1 MAVESYDVLVIG
13 GGLAGIRAAIAAV
26 EANPRIKVGMVSK
39 VYPMRSHTVSAEGGA
54 AAVLRPEDSYE
65 THAFDTIKGSD
76 YLADQD
82 VVETFVREAPI
93 ELIQMEHWGCPWSR
107 DPDGKISARPFG
119 GMTTWRTC
127 FAADK
132 TGFHMLHT
140 VFQTS
145 LKYEQIHRH
154 DEAFVTKLLVEDE
167 RCIGVVAL
175 DQRSGRFDAITA
187 KAVILATGGLGRVYA
202 FTTNGNICTGDGMA
216 LAYRAGVGLKDMEMV
231 QFHPTGLPF
240 TGILITEAVRGEGGY
255 LPNKNGERFLKRYV
269 PNKMEL
275 GPRDI
280 ISRAMVTEFEEGR
293 GFEGPHGK
301 YMNLDV
307 RHLGEEAIDRKLP
320 FMRELGRE
328 FVGIDIVHEP
338 IPVRP
343 VQHYMMGGVDA
354 DISGATALPGLYA
367 AGECANVGLNGG
379 NRLGSNSLSECLVF
393 GAATGR
399 AAAEYASSAR
409 PVTQTRS
416 TPCSGMRPGGSRRPT
431 SRRRAATS
439 SIGAIREEMQRDM
452 DAGAGVFRTR
462 EGLEKLT
469 DQLGGLRERFEQ
481 HQDRGLEPH
490 LQHGAH
496 RGARA
501 RLHARDRPDDRGLP
515 ALAREESRGA
525 HARRDFPTATTKS
538 ILKHTIAFSAGPR
551 TRAAPGVSRR
561 PHHQLQAAS
570 PHLLGEAQVAEKR
583 ITIQATRYDPDKDSA
598 PRLQSYDIPFSDER
612 WSCWTRSTT
621 SRRTSTAA

>member
-1 MAVESYDVLVIG
+1 MDFESYDVLVVG

-26 EANPRIKVGMVSK
+26 DVNPRLKIGMVSK

-82 VVETFVREAPI
+82 VVEAFVREAPI
-93 ELIQMEHWGCPWSR
+93 EIIQMEHWGCPWSR
-107 DPDGKISARPFG
+107 EPDGKISARPFG

-145 LKYEQIHRH
+145 LQFEQIHRH
-154 DEAFVTKLLVEDE
+154 DEAFATKLLIEDS
-167 RCIGVVAL
+167 RCVGVVAI
-175 DQRSGRFDAITA
+175 DMRSGRFQAITA
-187 KAVILATGGLGRVYA
+187 KSVILATGGLGRLYA

-255 LPNKNGERFLKRYV
+255 LINKDGERFLKRYV

-280 ISRAMVTEFEEGR
+280 ISRAMITEFEEGR

-301 YMNLDV
+301 YMHLDV
-307 RHLGEEAIDRKLP
+307 RHLGEDVIDRKLP

-328 FVGIDIVHEP
+328 FVGIDIVKDP

-354 DISGATALPGLYA
+354 DISGATPIAGLYA

-393 GAATGR
+393 GAAAGR
-399 AAAEYASSAR
+399 AAAEHASVAMAVGAN
-409 PVTQTRS
+409 PVDALLADETRRIETS
-416 TPCSGMRPGGSRRPT
+416 FLDKKGGEER
-431 SRRRAATS
+431 
-439 SIGAIREEMQRDM
+439 IGTIREEMQHDM
-452 DAGAGVFRTR
+452 DAGAGVFRTK
-462 EGLEKLT
+462 EGLETLT
-469 DQLGGLRERFEQ
+469 RQLGSLRDRFERIKIE
-481 HQDRGLEPH
+481 DSSRTFNTELTAALE
-490 LQHGAH
+490 LDFMLEVAESV
-496 RGARA
+496 AYS
-501 RLHARDRPDDRGLP
+501 

-525 HARRDFPTATTKS
+525 HARRDFPERDDAKW
-538 ILKHTIAFSAGPR
+538 LKHTLAYR
-551 TRAAPGVSRR
+551 TDEP
-561 PHHQLQAAS
+561 
-570 PHLLGEAQVAEKR
+570 
-583 ITIQATRYDPDKDSA
+583 A
-598 PRLQSYDIPFSDER
+598 PRLEYHDVRITNFKPQARIY
-612 WSCWTRSTT
+612 
-621 SRRTSTAA
+621 

>member
-1 MAVESYDVLVIG
+1 MPPPITSTSVLWGKRPGYFSGGGCQNGALMTPNRIRWQVDFESYDVLIVG
-13 GGLAGIRAAIAAV
+13 GGLAGLRAAIAAV
-26 EANPRIKVGMVSK
+26 EFNPRVKVGMVSK

-65 THAFDTIKGSD
+65 THPFDTIKGPH
-76 YLADQD
+76 YRVAQG
-82 VVETFVREAPI
+82 VVGASGRGAPI
-93 ELIQMEHWGCPWSR
+93 EGIQMEPGGCPWSR
-107 DPDGKISARPFG
+107 EPDGKISARPFG
-119 GMTTWRTC
+119 GMTTGRPC

-145 LKYEQIHRH
+145 LKYSQIHRH
-154 DEAFVTKLLVEDE
+154 DEAFATKLLVEDS
-167 RCIGVVAL
+167 RCVGVVAI
-175 DQRSGRFDAITA
+175 DMRSGRFQAITA
-187 KAVILATGGLGRVYA
+187 KAVILATGGLGRLYA

-255 LPNKNGERFLKRYV
+255 LINKDGERFLKRYV

-280 ISRAMVTEFEEGR
+280 ISRAMITEFEEGR

-301 YMNLDV
+301 YMHLDV
-307 RHLGEEAIDRKLP
+307 RHLGEDVIERKLP

-328 FVGIDIVHEP
+328 FVGIDIVKDP

-354 DISGATALPGLYA
+354 DISGATEILGLYA

-379 NRLGSNSLSECLVF
+379 NRLGSHSLSECLVV
-393 GAATGR
+393 GAAAGR
-399 AAAEYASSAR
+399 HAAHYAGSAK
-409 PVTQTRS
+409 PVTAN
-416 TPCSGMRPGGSRRPT
+416 PVDAILWDEARRVESQYLEKKDGNERMGT
-431 SRRRAATS
+431 
-439 SIGAIREEMQRDM
+439 IREEMQHDM

-469 DQLGGLRERFEQ
+469 RQLGSLRDRFEKIKIE
-481 HQDRGLEPH
+481 DSSRTFNTELTAALE
-490 LQHGAH
+490 LDFMLEVAESV
-496 RGARA
+496 AYS
-501 RLHARDRPDDRGLP
+501 

-525 HARRDFPTATTKS
+525 HARRDFPERDDAKW
-538 ILKHTIAFSAGPR
+538 LNHTLALR
-551 TRAAPGVSRR
+551 TDEP
-561 PHHQLQAAS
+561 
-570 PHLLGEAQVAEKR
+570 
-583 ITIQATRYDPDKDSA
+583 A
-598 PRLQSYDIPFSDER
+598 PRLEYNDVRITNFKPQA
-612 WSCWTRSTT
+612 
-621 SRRTSTAA
+621 RTY

>member
-1 MAVESYDVLVIG
+1 MDFESYDVLVVG

-26 EANPRIKVGMVSK
+26 EANPRVKIGMVSK

-54 AAVLRPEDSYE
+54 AAALRPEDSYE
-65 THAFDTIKGSD
+65 NHAFDTIKGSD

-82 VVETFVREAPI
+82 VVEAFVREAPTEI
-93 ELIQMEHWGCPWSR
+93 IQMEHWGCPWSR

-145 LKYEQIHRH
+145 LQYPQITRH
-154 DEAFVTKLLVEDE
+154 DEAFVTKLLIEDS
-167 RCIGVVAL
+167 RCVGVVAL
-175 DQRSGRFDAITA
+175 DIRTGRFDAITA
-187 KAVILATGGLGRVYA
+187 KSVILATGGLGRTYA

-255 LPNKNGERFLKRYV
+255 LLNNEGERFLKRYV

-280 ISRAMVTEFEEGR
+280 ISRAMTTEFEAGK

-301 YMNLDV
+301 YMHLDV
-307 RHLGEEAIDRKLP
+307 RHLGEKVIDRKLP

-328 FVGIDIVHEP
+328 FVGIDIVKDP

-354 DISGATALPGLYA
+354 DISGVTPILGLYA

-393 GAATGR
+393 GAAAGR
-399 AAAEYASSAR
+399 HAAHYAGSAK
-409 PVTQTRS
+409 PVTANPVDAILWDEARRVESQYLEKKDGDER
-416 TPCSGMRPGGSRRPT
+416 MGS
-431 SRRRAATS
+431 
-439 SIGAIREEMQRDM
+439 IREEMQHAM
-452 DAGAGVFRTR
+452 DAGAGVFRTK
-462 EGLEKLT
+462 EGLEKLIE
-469 DQLGGLRERFEQ
+469 QLGGLRERFERVKIE
-481 HQDRGLEPH
+481 DSSRTFNTELVAALE
-490 LQHGAH
+490 LDFMLEVSQTIAVS
-496 RGARA
+496 
-501 RLHARDRPDDRGLP
+501 

-525 HARRDFPTATTKS
+525 HARRDFPERNDAKF
-538 ILKHTIAFSAGPR
+538 LKHTLAF
-551 TRAAPGVSRR
+551 RR
-561 PHHQLQAAS
+561 EGA
-570 PHLLGEAQVAEKR
+570 R
-583 ITIQATRYDPDKDSA
+583 
-598 PRLQSYDIPFSDER
+598 PRLEYSEVHITNFQPQA
-612 WSCWTRSTT
+612 
-621 SRRTSTAA
+621 RTY

>member
-1 MAVESYDVLVIG
+1 MESYDVLVIG
-13 GGLAGIRAAIAAV
+13 GGLAGIRAAIAAA
-26 EANPRIKVGMVSK
+26 EANPRIRVGMVSK

-76 YLADQD
+76 YLADQN
-82 VVETFVREAPI
+82 VVEAFVREAPI
-93 ELIQMEHWGCPWSR
+93 EVIQMEHWGCPWSR

-154 DEAFVTKLLVEDE
+154 DEAFVTKLLVEDS
-167 RCIGVVAL
+167 RCVGVVAL
-175 DQRSGRFDAITA
+175 DQRTGRFDAITA
-187 KAVILATGGLGRVYA
+187 KAVILATGGLGRLYA

-255 LPNKNGERFLKRYV
+255 LTNKNGDRFLKDYV

-280 ISRAMVTEFEEGR
+280 ISRAMVTEFEAGR

-307 RHLGEEAIDRKLP
+307 RHLGEEVIDRKLP

-328 FVGIDIVHEP
+328 FVGIDIVHDP

-354 DISGATALPGLYA
+354 DISGATPLAGLYA
-367 AGECANVGLNGG
+367 AGECSNVGLNGG

-393 GAATGR
+393 GAAAGR
-399 AAAEYASSAR
+399 AAAEYASSAK
-409 PVTQTRS
+409 PVTANPVDALLWDEARRVESAYLEKT
-416 TPCSGMRPGGSRRPT
+416 GGDEK
-431 SRRRAATS
+431 
-439 SIGAIREEMQRDM
+439 IGTIREEMQRDM
-452 DAGAGVFRTR
+452 DAGVFRTR

-469 DQLGGLRERFEQ
+469 DQLGGLRERFERIKIE
-481 HQDRGLEPH
+481 DSSRTFNTELTAALE
-490 LQHGAH
+490 LDYMLEISQTIVAS
-496 RGARA
+496 
-501 RLHARDRPDDRGLP
+501 

-525 HARRDFPTATTKS
+525 HARRDFPERNDEKF
-538 ILKHTIAFSAGPR
+538 LKHTIAIKTGDAR
-551 TRAAPGVSRR
+551 
-561 PHHQLQAAS
+561 
-570 PHLLGEAQVAEKR
+570 
-583 ITIQATRYDPDKDSA
+583 
-598 PRLQSYDIPFSDER
+598 PRLEYREVSITNFKPQA
-612 WSCWTRSTT
+612 
-621 SRRTSTAA
+621 RTY

>member
-1 MAVESYDVLVIG
+1 VEFESYDVLVVG

-26 EANPRIKVGMVSK
+26 EANPRVKVGMVSK

-82 VVETFVREAPI
+82 VVEAFVREAPV
-93 ELIQMEHWGCPWSR
+93 EVIQMEHWGCPWSR
-107 DPDGKISARPFG
+107 EPDGKISARPFG

-145 LKYEQIHRH
+145 LKYPQIHRH
-154 DEAFVTKLLVEDE
+154 DEAFVTKLLIEDS
-167 RCIGVVAL
+167 RCVGVVAL
-175 DQRSGRFDAITA
+175 DMRSGRFDAITA
-187 KAVILATGGLGRVYA
+187 KSVILATGGLGRVYA
-202 FTTNGNICTGDGMA
+202 FTTNANICTGDGMA
-216 LAYRAGVGLKDMEMV
+216 LSYRAGVGLKDMEMV

-255 LPNKNGERFLKRYV
+255 LTNSQGERFLKRYV
-269 PNKMEL
+269 PTKMEL

-280 ISRAMVTEFEEGR
+280 ISRAMTTEFEEGR

-301 YMNLDV
+301 YMHLDV
-307 RHLGEEAIDRKLP
+307 RHLGEELIDRKLP

-328 FVGIDIVHEP
+328 FVGIDIVTDP

-343 VQHYMMGGVDA
+343 VMHYMMGGVDA
-354 DISGATALPGLYA
+354 DISGATMIPGLYA

-393 GAATGR
+393 GAAAGR
-399 AAAEYASSAR
+399 AAAHHAASAKA
-409 PVTQTRS
+409 V
-416 TPCSGMRPGGSRRPT
+416 G
-431 SRRRAATS
+431 TS
-439 SIGAIREEMQRDM
+439 SVEAMLRDEAGRIESSYLEKKGGEERIGVIREDMQRDM

-462 EGLEKLT
+462 EGLSKLAK
-469 DQLGGLRERFEQ
+469 QLGDLRERFEKIKVE
-481 HQDRGLEPH
+481 DSSRTFNTELTAVLE
-490 LQHGAH
+490 LDFMLEVAD
-496 RGARA
+496 AITFS
-501 RLHARDRPDDRGLP
+501 

-525 HARRDFPTATTKS
+525 HARRDFPDRHDEQY
-538 ILKHTIAFSAGPR
+538 LKHTVAFR
-551 TRAAPGVSRR
+551 TDEV
-561 PHHQLQAAS
+561 
-570 PHLLGEAQVAEKR
+570 
-583 ITIQATRYDPDKDSA
+583 A
-598 PRLQSYDIPFSDER
+598 PRLEYRDVRITNFKPQA
-612 WSCWTRSTT
+612 
-621 SRRTSTAA
+621 RTY

>member
-1 MAVESYDVLVIG
+1 MRCARFLLPIEFNPHVEFESYDVLVVG

-26 EANPRIKVGMVSK
+26 EANPHVRVGMVSK

-54 AAVLRPEDSYE
+54 AAVMRPEDSYE

-82 VVETFVREAPI
+82 VVEAFVREAPV
-93 ELIQMEHWGCPWSR
+93 EVIQMEHWGCPWSR
-107 DPDGKISARPFG
+107 DADGKISVRPFG

-132 TGFHMLHT
+132 SGFHMLHT

-145 LKYEQIHRH
+145 LKYPQITRH
-154 DEAFVTKLLVEDE
+154 DEAFVTKLLIEGS
-167 RCIGVVAL
+167 RCIGVVAF
-175 DQRSGRFDAITA
+175 DMRSGRFEAITA
-187 KAVILATGGLGRVYA
+187 RAVILATGGMGRLYA
-202 FTTNGNICTGDGMA
+202 FTTNANICTGDGMA
-216 LAYRAGVGLKDMEMV
+216 LAYRAGAGLKDMEMV

-255 LPNKNGERFLKRYV
+255 LTNSEGERFLKRYV

-280 ISRAMVTEFEEGR
+280 ISRSMVTEFEAGR

-301 YMNLDV
+301 YMHLDV
-307 RHLGEEAIDRKLP
+307 RHLGEAVIDRKLP

-328 FVGIDIVHEP
+328 FVGIDIVTDP

-354 DISGATALPGLYA
+354 DISGATLIPGLYA

-393 GAATGR
+393 GAAAGR
-399 AAAEYASSAR
+399 AAAHHAASAAAVGGDPVEAMLHDEAR
-409 PVTQTRS
+409 RVES
-416 TPCSGMRPGGSRRPT
+416 TYLEKKGGEER
-431 SRRRAATS
+431 
-439 SIGAIREEMQRDM
+439 IGVIREDMQREM

-462 EGLEKLT
+462 DGLAA
-469 DQLGGLRERFEQ
+469 LGKHLATLRERFEKIKVE
-481 HQDRGLEPH
+481 DSSRTFNTELTAALE
-490 LQHGAH
+490 LDFMLEVASTVTYS
-496 RGARA
+496 
-501 RLHARDRPDDRGLP
+501 
-515 ALAREESRGA
+515 ALARDESRGA
-525 HARRDFPTATTKS
+525 HARRDFPDRDDERY
-538 ILKHTIAFSAGPR
+538 LKHTVAHR
-551 TRAAPGVSRR
+551 T
-561 PHHQLQAAS
+561 
-570 PHLLGEAQVAEKR
+570 GE
-583 ITIQATRYDPDKDSA
+583 PA
-598 PRLQSYDIPFSDER
+598 PRLEYRDVRITNFKPQA
-612 WSCWTRSTT
+612 
-621 SRRTSTAA
+621 RTY

>member
-1 MAVESYDVLVIG
+1 MDFESYDVLVVG
-13 GGLAGIRAAIAAV
+13 GGLAGIRAAIAVV
-26 EANPRIKVGMVSK
+26 ETNPRLKVALVSK

-65 THAFDTIKGSD
+65 THAYDTIKGSD

-82 VVETFVREAPI
+82 VVEAFVREAPI
-93 ELIQMEHWGCPWSR
+93 EVIQMEHWGCPWSR

-145 LKYEQIHRH
+145 LKYPQIHRH
-154 DEAFVTKLLVEDE
+154 DEAFVTKLLVEDG
-167 RCIGVVAL
+167 RCVGVVAI
-175 DQRSGRFDAITA
+175 DMRSGRFDAITA
-187 KAVILATGGLGRVYA
+187 NAVILATGGMGRVYA

-255 LPNKNGERFLKRYV
+255 LTNKDGERFLKRYV

-280 ISRAMVTEFEEGR
+280 ISRAMTTEFEEGR

-301 YMNLDV
+301 YMHLDV
-307 RHLGEEAIDRKLP
+307 RHLGEAVIDRKLP

-328 FVGIDIVHEP
+328 FVGIDIVYDP
-338 IPVRP
+338 LQVRP
-343 VQHYMMGGVDA
+343 VMHYMMGGIDA
-354 DISGATALPGLYA
+354 NISGATPVAGLYA

-393 GAATGR
+393 GAASGR
-399 AAAEYASSAR
+399 AAAQYASSAKAVGAN
-409 PVTQTRS
+409 PVEAMLKDETKRIEMDYLEKK
-416 TPCSGMRPGGSRRPT
+416 SGDEK
-431 SRRRAATS
+431 
-439 SIGAIREEMQRDM
+439 IGAIREEMQLDM
-452 DAGAGVFRTR
+452 DTGAGVFRTR

-469 DQLGGLRERFEQ
+469 KQLGNL
-481 HQDRGLEPH
+481 
-490 LQHGAH
+490 
-496 RGARA
+496 
-501 RLHARDRPDDRGLP
+501 RDRFGRIKIEDSSRTFNTELMSVLELDYMLEVAEVITYS

-525 HARRDFPTATTKS
+525 HARRDFPERDDEKF
-538 ILKHTIAFSAGPR
+538 LKHTVAFHTDEISPR
-551 TRAAPGVSRR
+551 LEYRDV
-561 PHHQLQAAS
+561 
-570 PHLLGEAQVAEKR
+570 R
-583 ITIQATRYDPDKDSA
+583 ITNFKPQARAY
-598 PRLQSYDIPFSDER
+598 
-612 WSCWTRSTT
+612 
-621 SRRTSTAA
+621 

>member
-1 MAVESYDVLVIG
+1 VDFESYDVLVVG

-26 EANPRIKVGMVSK
+26 EANPRVKVGMVSK

-76 YLADQD
+76 YLADQE
-82 VVETFVREAPI
+82 VVEAFVREAPVEI
-93 ELIQMEHWGCPWSR
+93 TQMEHWGCPWSR
-107 DPDGKISARPFG
+107 DPDGKISVRPFG

-132 TGFHMLHT
+132 SGFHMLHT

-145 LKYEQIHRH
+145 LKYPQITRH
-154 DEAFVTKLLVEDE
+154 DEAFVTKLLIEDS
-167 RCIGVVAL
+167 RCVGVVAL
-175 DQRSGRFDAITA
+175 DIRTGRFDAITA
-187 KAVILATGGLGRVYA
+187 KSVILATGGLGRVYA

-255 LPNKNGERFLKRYV
+255 LLNNEGERFLKRYV

-280 ISRAMVTEFEEGR
+280 ISRSMITEFEAGR
-293 GFEGPHGK
+293 GFDGPHGK
-301 YMNLDV
+301 YMHLDV
-307 RHLGEEAIDRKLP
+307 RHLGEKMIDRKLP

-328 FVGIDIVHEP
+328 FVGIDIVKDP

-354 DISGATALPGLYA
+354 DISGVTPILGLYA

-379 NRLGSNSLSECLVF
+379 NRLGSNSLPECLVF
-393 GAATGR
+393 GAAAGR
-399 AAAEYASSAR
+399 HAAQYAGSAK
-409 PVTQTRS
+409 PVSVNPVDAMLWDEARRVE
-416 TPCSGMRPGGSRRPT
+416 SGYLEKKDGQERM
-431 SRRRAATS
+431 
-439 SIGAIREEMQRDM
+439 GAIREEMQREM
-452 DAGAGVFRTR
+452 DAGAGVFRTK
-462 EGLEKLT
+462 EGLEKLIE
-469 DQLGGLRERFEQ
+469 QLGGLRDRFERVKIE
-481 HQDRGLEPH
+481 DSSRTFNTELLAALE
-490 LQHGAH
+490 LDFMLEVSQTIAVS
-496 RGARA
+496 
-501 RLHARDRPDDRGLP
+501 

-525 HARRDFPTATTKS
+525 HARRDFPERDDARF
-538 ILKHTIAFSAGPR
+538 LKHTLAFRRESAR
-551 TRAAPGVSRR
+551 
-561 PHHQLQAAS
+561 
-570 PHLLGEAQVAEKR
+570 
-583 ITIQATRYDPDKDSA
+583 
-598 PRLQSYDIPFSDER
+598 PRLEYRDVHITNFKPQA
-612 WSCWTRSTT
+612 
-621 SRRTSTAA
+621 RTY

>member
-1 MAVESYDVLVIG
+1 MDFDSYDVLVVG
-13 GGLAGIRAAIAAV
+13 GGLAGIRAAIAVV
-26 EANPRIKVGMVSK
+26 ETNPRLSVGMVSK

-54 AAVLRPEDSYE
+54 AAVLRPEDSFE
-65 THAFDTIKGSD
+65 THAYDTIKGSD

-93 ELIQMEHWGCPWSR
+93 EVIQMEHWGCPWSR

-145 LKYEQIHRH
+145 LKYPQIHRH
-154 DEAFVTKLLVEDE
+154 DEAFVTKLLVEDG
-167 RCIGVVAL
+167 RCAGVVAI
-175 DQRSGRFDAITA
+175 DMRSGRFDAITA

-255 LPNKNGERFLKRYV
+255 LTNKDRERFLKRYL

-280 ISRAMVTEFEEGR
+280 ISRAMTTEFEEGR
-293 GFEGPHGK
+293 GFDGPHGK
-301 YMNLDV
+301 FMHLDV
-307 RHLGEEAIDRKLP
+307 RHLGEAVIDRKLP

-328 FVGIDIVHEP
+328 FVGIDIVHDP

-354 DISGATALPGLYA
+354 DISGLTPLAGLYA

-393 GAATGR
+393 GAAAGR
-399 AAAEYASSAR
+399 AAAEFSSSVKGVGSNPITSMLADE
-409 PVTQTRS
+409 TRRIEMDYLHKK
-416 TPCSGMRPGGSRRPT
+416 SGDEK
-431 SRRRAATS
+431 
-439 SIGAIREEMQRDM
+439 IGVIREEMQRDM
-452 DAGAGVFRTR
+452 DEGAGVFRTR

-469 DQLGGLRERFEQ
+469 KQLGALRDRFERIKIE
-481 HQDRGLEPH
+481 DSSRTFNTELMAALE
-490 LQHGAH
+490 LDYMLEVADSI
-496 RGARA
+496 AYS
-501 RLHARDRPDDRGLP
+501 

-525 HARRDFPTATTKS
+525 HARRDFPERDDARF
-538 ILKHTIAFSAGPR
+538 LKHTIAFR
-551 TRAAPGVSRR
+551 TDE
-561 PHHQLQAAS
+561 L
-570 PHLLGEAQVAEKR
+570 
-583 ITIQATRYDPDKDSA
+583 A
-598 PRLQSYDIPFSDER
+598 PRLEYRDIRITNFQPQA
-612 WSCWTRSTT
+612 
-621 SRRTSTAA
+621 RTY

>member
-1 MAVESYDVLVIG
+1 MDFESYDVLVVG
-13 GGLAGIRAAIAAV
+13 GGLAGIRAAIAVV
-26 EANPRIKVGMVSK
+26 EANPRLKIGMVSK

-82 VVETFVREAPI
+82 VVEAFVREAPI

-145 LKYEQIHRH
+145 LKYPQIHRH
-154 DEAFVTKLLVEDE
+154 DEAFVTKLLVDNG
-167 RCIGVVAL
+167 RCEGVVAV
-175 DQRSGRFDAITA
+175 DMRSGRFEAITA
-187 KAVILATGGLGRVYA
+187 KSVILATGGLGRIYA

-255 LPNKNGERFLKRYV
+255 LTNKDGERFLKRYV

-301 YMNLDV
+301 FMHLDV
-307 RHLGEEAIDRKLP
+307 RHLGEAVIDRKLP

-328 FVGIDIVHEP
+328 FVGIDIVKDP

-354 DISGATALPGLYA
+354 DISGVTPVPGLYA

-393 GAATGR
+393 GAAAGR
-399 AAAEYASSAR
+399 AAAEYVASAKAVGSNPVEAMLKDETAR
-409 PVTQTRS
+409 IEA
-416 TPCSGMRPGGSRRPT
+416 GYLDKKGGEER
-431 SRRRAATS
+431 
-439 SIGAIREEMQRDM
+439 IGTIREEMQRDM

-462 EGLEKLT
+462 ESLEKLT
-469 DQLGGLRERFEQ
+469 KQLGALRERFTNIKIE
-481 HQDRGLEPH
+481 DSSRTFNTELTAALE
-490 LQHGAH
+490 LDFMLEVA
-496 RGARA
+496 
-501 RLHARDRPDDRGLP
+501 DTITYS

-525 HARRDFPTATTKS
+525 HARRDFPDRDDAKF
-538 ILKHTIAFSAGPR
+538 LKHTIAFR
-551 TRAAPGVSRR
+551 TD
-561 PHHQLQAAS
+561 
-570 PHLLGEAQVAEKR
+570 E
-583 ITIQATRYDPDKDSA
+583 IA
-598 PRLQSYDIPFSDER
+598 PRLEYRDVRITNFKPQA
-612 WSCWTRSTT
+612 
-621 SRRTSTAA
+621 RTY

>member
-1 MAVESYDVLVIG
+1 MSSRGPLENDGQFSAPNNIDRQVEFESYDVLVVG

-26 EANPRIKVGMVSK
+26 EANPRAKVGMVSK

-54 AAVLRPEDSYE
+54 AGVLRPEDSYE
-65 THAFDTIKGSD
+65 NHAFDTIKGSD

-82 VVETFVREAPI
+82 VVEAFVREAPV

-154 DEAFVTKLLVEDE
+154 DEAFVTKLLVEDS
-167 RCIGVVAL
+167 RCVGVVAL

-216 LAYRAGVGLKDMEMV
+216 LAYRAGAGLKDMEMV

-255 LPNKNGERFLKRYV
+255 LTNKDGERFLKRYV

-280 ISRAMVTEFEEGR
+280 ISRAMITEFEEGR

-301 YMNLDV
+301 FMHLDV

-328 FVGIDIVHEP
+328 FVGIDIVKDP

-354 DISGATALPGLYA
+354 DISGATEILGLYA

-393 GAATGR
+393 GAAAGR
-399 AAAEYASSAR
+399 AAAHYASSAK
-409 PVTQTRS
+409 PVTANPVDAILWDEARRVEVEYLEKKGGHERIGNIRS
-416 TPCSGMRPGGSRRPT
+416 DLQ
-431 SRRRAATS
+431 
-439 SIGAIREEMQRDM
+439 REM
-452 DAGAGVFRTR
+452 DAGAGVFRTKD
-462 EGLEKLT
+462 GLEKLI
-469 DQLGGLRERFEQ
+469 QELGVLRERFSQIKVE
-481 HQDRGLEPH
+481 DSSRTFNTELTAILELDYMLEVSH
-490 LQHGAH
+490 VIAIS
-496 RGARA
+496 
-501 RLHARDRPDDRGLP
+501 

-525 HARRDFPTATTKS
+525 HARRDFTERNDEKF
-538 ILKHTIAFSAGPR
+538 LKHTVAF
-551 TRAAPGVSRR
+551 
-561 PHHQLQAAS
+561 
-570 PHLLGEAQVAEKR
+570 KR
-583 ITIQATRYDPDKDSA
+583 EGAK
-598 PRLQSYDIPFSDER
+598 PRLEYRDVQITNFQPQA
-612 WSCWTRSTT
+612 
-621 SRRTSTAA
+621 RTY

>member
-1 MAVESYDVLVIG
+1 MQFDSYDVLVVG

-26 EANPRIKVGMVSK
+26 DANPLLTVGMVSK

-65 THAFDTIKGSD
+65 NHAFDTIKGSD

-82 VVETFVREAPI
+82 VVEAFVREAPI
-93 ELIQMEHWGCPWSR
+93 EVIQMEHWGCPWSR

-145 LKYEQIHRH
+145 LQFKQIHRH
-154 DEAFVTKLLVEDE
+154 DEVFATKLLIEDS
-167 RCIGVVAL
+167 RCVGVIAI
-175 DQRSGRFDAITA
+175 DMRSGRFEAITA

-255 LPNKNGERFLKRYV
+255 LLNKDGERFLKRYV

-280 ISRAMVTEFEEGR
+280 ISRAMTTEFEEGR

-301 YMNLDV
+301 YMHLDV
-307 RHLGEEAIDRKLP
+307 RHLGEEVIDRKLP

-328 FVGIDIVHEP
+328 FVGIDIVKDP

-354 DISGATALPGLYA
+354 DISGTTPVLGLYA
-367 AGECANVGLNGG
+367 AGECSNVGLNGG

-393 GAATGR
+393 GAAAGR
-399 AAAEYASSAR
+399 AAAEHASAAKAVGANPVDALLADEAR
-409 PVTQTRS
+409 RIES
-416 TPCSGMRPGGSRRPT
+416 SFLDKKGGEER
-431 SRRRAATS
+431 
-439 SIGAIREEMQRDM
+439 IGTIREELQHDM
-452 DAGAGVFRTR
+452 DVGAGVFRTR

-469 DQLGGLRERFEQ
+469 QQLGALRDRFERIKIE
-481 HQDRGLEPH
+481 DSSRTFNTELTAALE
-490 LQHGAH
+490 LDFMIEVSETIAYS
-496 RGARA
+496 
-501 RLHARDRPDDRGLP
+501 

-525 HARRDFPTATTKS
+525 HARRDFPERDDGRW
-538 ILKHTIAFSAGPR
+538 LKHTVAF
-551 TRAAPGVSRR
+551 RADG
-561 PHHQLQAAS
+561 
-570 PHLLGEAQVAEKR
+570 G
-583 ITIQATRYDPDKDSA
+583 A
-598 PRLQSYDIPFSDER
+598 PRLEYRDVTITNFKPQA
-612 WSCWTRSTT
+612 
-621 SRRTSTAA
+621 RTY

>member
-1 MAVESYDVLVIG
+1 MDFESYDVLVVG

-26 EANPRIKVGMVSK
+26 DVNPRLRIAMVSK

-65 THAFDTIKGSD
+65 NHAFDTIKGSD
-76 YLADQD
+76 YLADQE
-82 VVETFVREAPI
+82 VVEAFVREAPI

-145 LKYEQIHRH
+145 LQYDQIHRH
-154 DEAFVTKLLVEDE
+154 DEAFATKLLVEDS
-167 RCIGVVAL
+167 RCVGVVAV
-175 DQRSGRFDAITA
+175 DMRSGRFQAITA

-255 LPNKNGERFLKRYV
+255 LLNKDGERFLKRYV

-280 ISRAMVTEFEEGR
+280 ISRAMITEFEEGR

-301 YMNLDV
+301 YMHLDV
-307 RHLGEEAIDRKLP
+307 RHLGEETIDRKLP

-328 FVGIDIVHEP
+328 FVGIDIVKDP

-354 DISGATALPGLYA
+354 DISGATPITGLYA

-393 GAATGR
+393 GAAAGR
-399 AAAEYASSAR
+399 AAAEHASSAG
-409 PVTQTRS
+409 PVGANPVGALLADETKRIES
-416 TPCSGMRPGGSRRPT
+416 SFLDKKGGEER
-431 SRRRAATS
+431 
-439 SIGAIREEMQRDM
+439 IGTIREELQHDM

-462 EGLEKLT
+462 EGLENLT
-469 DQLGGLRERFEQ
+469 RQLGSLRDRFEKIKIE
-481 HQDRGLEPH
+481 DSSRTFNTELTAALE
-490 LQHGAH
+490 LDFMLEVSETIAYS
-496 RGARA
+496 
-501 RLHARDRPDDRGLP
+501 

-525 HARRDFPTATTKS
+525 HARRDFPERDDAKW
-538 ILKHTIAFSAGPR
+538 LKHTLAFSADG
-551 TRAAPGVSRR
+551 G
-561 PHHQLQAAS
+561 
-570 PHLLGEAQVAEKR
+570 
-583 ITIQATRYDPDKDSA
+583 A
-598 PRLQSYDIPFSDER
+598 PRLEYRDVHITNFKPQA
-612 WSCWTRSTT
+612 
-621 SRRTSTAA
+621 RTY

>member
-1 MAVESYDVLVIG
+1 VDFESYDVLIVG
-13 GGLAGIRAAIAAV
+13 GGLAGIRAAIAAA
-26 EANPRIKVGMVSK
+26 EANPRARIGMVSK

-54 AAVLRPEDSYE
+54 AAALRPEDSYE
-65 THAFDTIKGSD
+65 NHAFDTIKGSD

-82 VVETFVREAPI
+82 VVEAFVREAPVEI
-93 ELIQMEHWGCPWSR
+93 IQMEHWGCPWSR

-132 TGFHMLHT
+132 TGFYMLHT
-140 VFQTS
+140 AFQTS
-145 LKYEQIHRH
+145 LKYEQIVRH
-154 DEAFVTKLLVEDE
+154 DEAFVTKLLVEDS

-175 DQRSGRFDAITA
+175 DIRTGRFDAITA
-187 KAVILATGGLGRVYA
+187 KSVILATGGLGRVYA

-216 LAYRAGVGLKDMEMV
+216 LAYRAGAGLKDMEMV

-255 LPNKNGERFLKRYV
+255 LLNKEGERFLTRYV

-280 ISRAMVTEFEEGR
+280 ISRAMVTEFEAGR

-301 YMNLDV
+301 YMHLDV
-307 RHLGEEAIDRKLP
+307 RHLGEKVIDRKLP

-328 FVGIDIVHEP
+328 FMGIDIVKDP

-354 DISGATALPGLYA
+354 DISGETEIVGLYA

-393 GAATGR
+393 GAAAGR
-399 AAAEYASSAR
+399 AAAQYAASAK
-409 PVTQTRS
+409 PVTANPVDAMLWDEAHRVETEYLEKK
-416 TPCSGMRPGGSRRPT
+416 GGDER
-431 SRRRAATS
+431 
-439 SIGAIREEMQRDM
+439 IGPIREEMQREM
-452 DAGAGVFRTR
+452 DAGAGVFRDK
-462 EGLEKLT
+462 EGLEKLIQ
-469 DQLGGLRERFEQ
+469 QLGGLRERFERVKI
-481 HQDRGLEPH
+481 DDTSKTFNTEVVAALE
-490 LQHGAH
+490 LDYMLECSQAI
-496 RGARA
+496 AVS
-501 RLHARDRPDDRGLP
+501 

-525 HARRDFPTATTKS
+525 HARRDFPERDDEKY
-538 ILKHTIAFSAGPR
+538 LKHT
-551 TRAAPGVSRR
+551 
-561 PHHQLQAAS
+561 
-570 PHLLGEAQVAEKR
+570 VAYRKEGAR
-583 ITIQATRYDPDKDSA
+583 
-598 PRLQSYDIPFSDER
+598 PRLEYRDVKITNFQPKA
-612 WSCWTRSTT
+612 
-621 SRRTSTAA
+621 RTY

>member
-1 MAVESYDVLVIG
+1 MTSTSALSGSRPGYFSGGGAQNGVLMPANRIRWQVDFESYDVLVVG

-26 EANPRIKVGMVSK
+26 EANPRIRVGLVSK

-82 VVETFVREAPI
+82 VVEAFVREAPLEI
-93 ELIQMEHWGCPWSR
+93 TQMEHWGCPWSR

-132 TGFHMLHT
+132 SGFHMLHT

-145 LKYEQIHRH
+145 LKYPQIVRH
-154 DEAFVTKLLVEDE
+154 DEAFVTRLLVEDS
-167 RCIGVVAL
+167 RCVGVAAL
-175 DQRSGRFDAITA
+175 DMKTGRIDAITA
-187 KAVILATGGLGRVYA
+187 KATILATGGLGRVYA

-216 LAYRAGVGLKDMEMV
+216 LAYRAGAGLKDMEMV

-255 LPNKNGERFLKRYV
+255 LLNNEGERFLKRYV

-280 ISRAMVTEFEEGR
+280 ISRSMITEFEAGR

-301 YMNLDV
+301 YMHLDV
-307 RHLGEEAIDRKLP
+307 RHLGEKMIDRKLP

-328 FVGIDIVHEP
+328 FLGIDIVREP

-354 DISGATALPGLYA
+354 DIYGATPIAGLYA
-367 AGECANVGLNGG
+367 AGECANVGLNGA
-379 NRLGSNSLSECLVF
+379 NRLGSNSLPECLVF
-393 GAATGR
+393 GAAAGR
-399 AAAEYASSAR
+399 AAADYSSAAK
-409 PVTQTRS
+409 PVTANPVDAILWDEAR
-416 TPCSGMRPGGSRRPT
+416 RVEVAYLEKKGGSER
-431 SRRRAATS
+431 
-439 SIGAIREEMQRDM
+439 IGAIREEMQHEM
-452 DAGAGVFRTR
+452 DAGAGVFRTK
-462 EGLEKLT
+462 EGLEKLIER
-469 DQLGGLRERFEQ
+469 LGGLRERFGRIKIEARRKTMN
-481 HQDRGLEPH
+481 DELTSAMELDFMLEIS
-490 LQHGAH
+490 QTIAVS
-496 RGARA
+496 
-501 RLHARDRPDDRGLP
+501 

-525 HARRDFPTATTKS
+525 HARRDFPQRNDEKY
-538 ILKHTIAFSAGPR
+538 LKHSLVFSR
-551 TRAAPGVSRR
+551 DAA
-561 PHHQLQAAS
+561 
-570 PHLLGEAQVAEKR
+570 K
-583 ITIQATRYDPDKDSA
+583 
-598 PRLQSYDIPFSDER
+598 PRLEYRDVYIENFKPQA
-612 WSCWTRSTT
+612 
-621 SRRTSTAA
+621 RTY

>member
-1 MAVESYDVLVIG
+1 MDFESYDVLVVG
-13 GGLAGIRAAIAAV
+13 GGLAGIRAAIAVV
-26 EANPRIKVGMVSK
+26 ETNPRLKVGLVSK

-65 THAFDTIKGSD
+65 THAYDTIKGSD

-82 VVETFVREAPI
+82 VVEAFVREAPI
-93 ELIQMEHWGCPWSR
+93 EVIQMEHWGCPWSR
-107 DPDGKISARPFG
+107 DPDGKISVRPFG

-132 TGFHMLHT
+132 SGFHMLHT

-145 LKYEQIHRH
+145 LKYPQIHRH
-154 DEAFVTKLLVEDE
+154 DEAFVTKLLVEDG
-167 RCIGVVAL
+167 RCVGVVAI
-175 DQRSGRFDAITA
+175 DMRSGRFDAITA
-187 KAVILATGGLGRVYA
+187 KAVILATGGMGRVYA

-216 LAYRAGVGLKDMEMV
+216 LAYRAGIGLKDMEMV

-255 LPNKNGERFLKRYV
+255 LTNKDGERFLKRYV

-280 ISRAMVTEFEEGR
+280 ISRAMITEFEAGR

-301 YMNLDV
+301 YMHLDV
-307 RHLGEEAIDRKLP
+307 RHLGEAVIDRKLP

-328 FVGIDIVHEP
+328 FVGIDIVHDP

-343 VQHYMMGGVDA
+343 VMHYMMGGVDA
-354 DISGATALPGLYA
+354 DISGVTPLAGLYA

-399 AAAEYASSAR
+399 AAAEYVSSAKAVGANPIEGMLKDETKR
-409 PVTQTRS
+409 IVMDYLDKK
-416 TPCSGMRPGGSRRPT
+416 SGDEK
-431 SRRRAATS
+431 
-439 SIGAIREEMQRDM
+439 IGVIREEMQLSM

-469 DQLGGLRERFEQ
+469 KQLGNL
-481 HQDRGLEPH
+481 
-490 LQHGAH
+490 
-496 RGARA
+496 
-501 RLHARDRPDDRGLP
+501 RDRFGRIKIEDSSRTFNTELMSVLELDYMLEVAEVITYS

-525 HARRDFPTATTKS
+525 HARRDFPERDDEKF
-538 ILKHTIAFSAGPR
+538 LKHTIAFRTDEISPR
-551 TRAAPGVSRR
+551 LEYRDV
-561 PHHQLQAAS
+561 
-570 PHLLGEAQVAEKR
+570 R
-583 ITIQATRYDPDKDSA
+583 ITNFKPQARAY
-598 PRLQSYDIPFSDER
+598 
-612 WSCWTRSTT
+612 
-621 SRRTSTAA
+621 